1 MPNRAIFF
9 ILFVIAFLNNINAQ
23 IYLELEEQGELTF
36 PEIVKET
43 EAYFDIVGRDRGKG
57 YTPFRRWKYW
67 SERSLGPDQKI
78 ISKETIDDELRRFN
92 RNNTGRLQKSISG
105 NYREM
110 GPLSATN
117 TSTWSSHIGRVSAI
131 GVDPN
136 NDNHIIVGSPT
147 GGVWRTTNK
156 GSTWTVL
163 TDNENNI
170 DIWSLA
176 ISHSNANKYIAG
188 TGVGIRYSLDAGV
201 TWQNAQGE
209 PSAKANTILID
220 PTNSN
225 TVYAVFESAGE
236 IYKSTD
242 GAINWTLMYNHNDAM
257 FDLEFKP
264 GQPSTL
270 YASGRGIVLKS
281 TNFGNSFT
289 VVNGPWTST
298 GAMMMAVTADDSDY
312 LYVLQE
318 FNGGFGAL
326 YRSTDGGSSFSIQ
339 SDDSCDC
346 NNIMGYNQS
355 QKGGQAPRDMDVIV
369 SPSDKDEV
377 HVAGVETWK
386 AIDGGMTWNKATT
399 WLVNGNLP
407 FIHADIDLLQYIGNT
422 IYAGTDGGI
431 FYSTN
436 SAQSYTDITQG
447 LGIRQFY
454 RIGVSETD
462 IDRVS
467 GGSQDNG
474 TGLVRSD
481 VWYDFMGADGMET
494 FIDYSDEN
502 IVYGSVQFGLLYK
515 STDGGNTASTTT
527 QTPGGN
533 GVWVTPLMQDPVN
546 PNTVYQGK
554 FEVYKSIDGANT
566 WTAIS
571 NFNNGELL
579 REMAIAPTDN
589 NRLYVSF
596 NDELFT
602 TADGGAT
609 WTDITPNHAIS
620 RINYINVH
628 PTNPNRLSLIISGNN
643 NKILESFDAG
653 LTWESIHNNLPVI
666 AANTV
671 VYEGDGNGGMYIGM
685 NPGIYYKN
693 DFTGG
698 TWSNV
703 TGNLP
708 LVRIAELEVR
718 NDNLYVGTYGRG
730 LWKVGLST
738 TVLPTNLTCSTA
750 QELRIECGHMFAS
763 IAPSSNGGA
772 SQNDATHSS
781 WYMFIPELSG
791 EISVSSCGLT
801 SEDTR
806 LWIHAGTSC
815 NTLSVIGSDDN
826 SCGTQSEVTNVPVT
840 AGVPIYIEWDDIHSS
855 NGFDFMVEYTGG
867 FTCSAAEGI
876 QTAGIYTA
884 PDIKC
889 IGASH
894 ADASGAIWYEYTP
907 TANGSID
914 VYSCNGGIDTR
925 LWIYSG
931 TCGNLTVI
939 GQSDDVCPMGAG
951 LNNWASEVLDIPVLN
966 GVPIYIE
973 WDDRWSTS
981 GFDWH
986 LDFEEEI
993 CTPSYS
999 GMTQL
1004 TGGQSVDA
1012 DYEASGVI
1020 DSDQVIGMNAV
1031 VDYDSGSEINLLE
1044 GFEVQLGAIFQA
1056 FIDGCGN
1063 LLTSGDE
1070 TDQKK

>member
-1 MPNRAIFF
+1 MLYRVIFS
-9 ILFVIAFLNNINAQ
+9 ILFVITFINVEAQ

-36 PEIVKET
+36 DEIVKKS

-67 SERSLGPDQKI
+67 AERSLGSDQKI
-78 ISKETIDDELRRFN
+78 ISKQSTDDEIRRFN
-92 RNNTGRLQKSISG
+92 SNNISSIQKSISG
-105 NYREM
+105 NYTEM
-110 GPLSATN
+110 GPMSANN

-147 GGVWRTTNK
+147 GGVWRTVDK
-156 GSTWTVL
+156 GTTWTVL
-163 TDNENNI
+163 TDSQNNI
-170 DIWSLA
+170 NIWSLA
-176 ISHSNANKYIAG
+176 ICQSNANKYIAG

-242 GAINWTLMYNHNDAM
+242 GAINWSLMYNHTDAM

-270 YASGRGIVLKS
+270 YASGRGVVLKS
-281 TNFGNSFT
+281 TNFGNSFSI
-289 VVNGPWTST
+289 VNGPWTSS

-326 YRSTDGGSSFSIQ
+326 YRSTDGGSNFSIQ

-369 SPSDKDEV
+369 SPRDKDEV

-386 AIDGGMTWNKATT
+386 AIDGGMTWTKATT

-407 FIHADIDLLQYIGNT
+407 FIHADIDLLQYIDNT

-431 FYSTN
+431 FYSMD

-462 IDRVS
+462 VDRVS

-546 PNTVYQGK
+546 PNTIYQGK
-554 FEVYKSIDGANT
+554 FEVYKSSDGANT
-566 WTAIS
+566 WAAIS

-589 NRLYVSF
+589 NRLYASF
-596 NDELFT
+596 DDELFM

-609 WTDITPNHAIS
+609 WTDITPNHSLS
-620 RINYINVH
+620 RINYISVH
-628 PTNPNRLSLIISGNN
+628 PTNPDRLSLIISGNN
-643 NKILESFDAG
+643 DKILESFDAG

-666 AANTV
+666 AASTV
-671 VYEGDGNGGMYIGM
+671 VYEVDGSGGMYIGM
-685 NPGIYYKN
+685 SPGIYYKN

-708 LVRIAELEVR
+708 LVRVTELEVR
-718 NDNLYVGTYGRG
+718 NSNLYVGTFGRG

-738 TVLPTNLTCSTA
+738 TILPANFTCNSA
-750 QELRIECGHMFAS
+750 QELRIECSQMFAS
-763 IAPSSNGGA
+763 IAPTSRGGA
-772 SQNDATHSS
+772 SQSGATHSS
-781 WYMFIPELSG
+781 WFMFIPELTG

-806 LWIHAGTSC
+806 LWIHAGVSC
-815 NTLSVIGSDDN
+815 NTLAVIGGDDN
-826 SCGTQSEVTNVPVT
+826 SCSAQSEVTNVPVT

-855 NGFDFMVEYTGG
+855 NSFDFMVEYTGS
-867 FTCSAAEGI
+867 FTCSAAENI

-894 ADASGAIWYEYTP
+894 SDATGAIWYEYTP
-907 TANGSID
+907 TANGLLD

-925 LWIYSG
+925 LWIYRG
-931 TCGNLTVI
+931 TCSNLTVI
-939 GQSDDVCPMGAG
+939 GQSDDVCPMGTG
-951 LNNWASEVLDIPVLN
+951 LNNWASEVLDIPVIN
-966 GVPIYIE
+966 GESIYLE

-986 LDFEEEI
+986 LDFEAEV
-993 CTPSYS
+993 CTSSYS

-1004 TGGQSVDA
+1004 TGVQSVDA
-1012 DYEASGVI
+1012 DYEASGII
-1020 DSDQVIGMNAV
+1020 DSDQLIGTNTI
-1031 VDYDSGSEINLLE
+1031 VDYDSGSEVNLLE

-1063 LLTSGDE
+1063 LFTSGDD
-1070 TDQKK
+1070 TNKKE